1 MSKSQSS
8 KTITPALPVPRDE
21 RSIGTQHGATGSD
34 ATANSTPTPM
44 ETDQALQASLPPS
57 VQQSLAELVDR
68 DFNLTGYVLTNKIP
82 EADQNLAVDLLNLSL
97 SPMPRD
103 TILRELT
110 MLKVKTKMRNVEQN
124 ELTLML
130 TAYADELEAFP
141 EDIVRYIL
149 RSYASTSI
157 WFPAWADLAKEL
169 QWRTDKRQ
177 FKLNALIK
185 GPNQAAG
192 RIASV
197 IENALRKE

>member
-1 MSKSQSS
+1 
-8 KTITPALPVPRDE
+8 
-21 RSIGTQHGATGSD
+21 
-34 ATANSTPTPM
+34 
-44 ETDQALQASLPPS
+44 
-57 VQQSLAELVDR
+57 
-68 DFNLTGYVLTNKIP
+68 
-82 EADQNLAVDLLNLSL
+82 
-97 SPMPRD
+97 
-103 TILRELT
+103 
-110 MLKVKTKMRNVEQN
+110 VEQN